1 MILSKFKTL
10 FCIAAGFTLLFAPL
24 ALEISPDGNAYAG
37 ILSGGGGG
45 GNGGNGGSGGT
56 TISDTGAPTAA
67 APEPATLLLFG
78 AGAVGLVA
86 YRKYKKN
93 K

>member
-10 FCIAAGFTLLFAPL
+10 FCIAVGFTLLFAPL

-37 ILSGGGGG
+37 IFSGGGGG
-45 GNGGNGGSGGT
+45 GNGGNGGT
-56 TISDTGAPTAA
+56 NISDSGAPTAA
-67 APEPATLLLFG
+67 TPEPATLLLFG

>member
-10 FCIAAGFTLLFAPL
+10 FCIALGFTLLCAPL

-37 ILSGGGGG
+37 IFSGGGG
-45 GNGGNGGSGGT
+45 GGNGGSGGT
-56 TISDTGAPTAA
+56 TISDTEAPTANT
-67 APEPATLLLFG
+67 PEPATLLLFG
-78 AGAVGLVA
+78 AGVAGLVA
-86 YRKYKKN
+86 YRKYRKN

>member
-10 FCIAAGFTLLFAPL
+10 FCIAVGLTLLFAPL

-45 GNGGNGGSGGT
+45 NGGSGGGT
-56 TISDTGAPTAA
+56 TISDTEAPTANT
-67 APEPATLLLFG
+67 PEPATLLLFG
-78 AGAVGLVA
+78 AGVAGLVA
-86 YRKYKKN
+86 YRKYRKN